1 MMISGSEDGSIG
13 PLREALTIC
22 AASTMS
28 GVLRITGDPGGTIH
42 LADGLVTAIET
53 TGAPG
58 PEVLLLRSQRITEPG
73 WDAAFSTAAAAGH
86 PMAGE
91 LVARKLIGAGELEA
105 LLRVALAD
113 AMFVLARGT
122 VEEYRAEPGPPDA
135 GLSLDPGVEADGLLA
150 EATRRIRV
158 IASLSLP
165 VRYAR
170 ERVAAV
176 PGMARRGV
184 TLGDGQD
191 EILALA
197 DGRRTPRDMAFTLGR
212 GVYATT
218 LQLARMREAGLLMS
232 SAQLASAT
240 AARQPGH
247 LAGTEPEGPDALPRR
262 GRARL
267 SLPRRGSPSARQP
280 DIRTARGLLWPRS
293 GRDPGD
299 AQTP

>member
-22 AASTMS
+22 AASRTS

-42 LADGLVTAIET
+42 LANGLVTAIET
-53 TGAPG
+53 SGAPG
-58 PEVLLLRSQRITEPG
+58 PEVLLLRSRRITEEG

-86 PMAGE
+86 PVSAE
-91 LVARKLIGAGELEA
+91 LLARKLIGAGELEA
-105 LLRVALAD
+105 LLRIALAD

-122 VEEYRAEPGPPDA
+122 VEEYRAEPGPADS
-135 GLSLDPGVEADGLLA
+135 GLALEPGVEADGLLA

-165 VRYAR
+165 ARYAR
-170 ERVAAV
+170 ERVAV
-176 PGMARRGV
+176 NPGVARRGV
-184 TLGDGQD
+184 RLGEGQD

-197 DGRRTPRDMAFTLGR
+197 DGRRTPRDLAFTLGR

-218 LQLARMREAGLLMS
+218 LRLARMREAGLLIS
-232 SAQLASAT
+232 GSQLAAA
-240 AARQPGH
+240 AARQTGH
-247 LAGTEPEGPDALPRR
+247 LGDAEPETAGGLPRR
-262 GRARL
+262 GRARI
-267 SLPRRGSPSARQP
+267 SLPRRASPPARQP
-280 DIRTARGLLWPRS
+280 ELRTARGLLWPRS

-299 AQTP
+299 APTP